1 MGEIFSYPFSLNL
14 FIGSL
19 CEILVPKFL
28 EVRMCVVSALF
39 EELGW
44 ISWLEFNLPD
54 DVTAKRIVSGPHA
67 H

>member
-1 MGEIFSYPFSLNL
+1 MPFSLDLL
-14 FIGSL
+14 FGSL

-28 EVRMCVVSALF
+28 EVRMCVVSALL

-44 ISWLEFNLPD
+44 ITWLVFNLPD
-54 DVTAKRIVSGPHA
+54 DVTAKGIVSGPLA